1 MYLMALSSGSVMCA
15 GIGGMRL
22 DGGMMA
28 TKLLVLKYLYISWS
42 QGYFNEVDG
51 VLETVEIN
59 KSQ

>member
-1 MYLMALSSGSVMCA
+1 
-15 GIGGMRL
+15 MRL

-51 VLETVEIN
+51 VLETMEIN